1 MAQITLNSSGVASSG
16 TLALQSNG
24 TTTAVTIDA
33 SQNVGIGTGSPSQTL
48 HLKSETSA
56 NAVFEDTTSGI
67 AGYVGPS
74 ANNQTD
80 TTATRLGI
88 RGEAGIS
95 FSVGSPT
102 KMTLDASGNLGIGT
116 TSPRGILDI
125 SKSDSVNAVQFYLEN
140 TSTSEVGLRI
150 RRNASDIGFVGTAAW
165 SITGGGSTNFGITGA
180 NELLF
185 ATGSTERAR
194 IDSSGNLLVGTTSQI
209 GAGLLNVKR
218 TSANNTASFQ
228 NGSDAGYGI
237 AFYNVAGSVAGSISW
252 TATTTTYS
260 TSSDY
265 RLKEVISP
273 MTGALDKVA
282 LLKPVTYKWKVDG
295 SDGEGFIAHEL
306 AEVCPNAVTGAKDA
320 VNEDGSINPQGID
333 VSFLV
338 ATLTAAIQE
347 LNAKFEAYK
356 ASHP

>member
-1 MAQITLNSSGVASSG
+1 MAQITLNSTGVASSG
-16 TLALQSNG
+16 SLVLQTNG
-24 TTTAVTIDA
+24 TTSAVTVDA
-33 SQNVGIGTGSPSQTL
+33 SQNVGIGVTPSAWDTGNSVKAIQIGPSGVGSFWNYSDSVIFVGCGYYFNGTNRKYL
-48 HLKSETSA
+48 TTG
-56 NAVFEDTTSGI
+56 NAVSEYSQNSGSHSWSTAASGT
-67 AGYVGPS
+67 AG
-74 ANNQTD
+74 NNITFTQ
-80 TTATRLGI
+80 A
-88 RGEAGIS
+88 
-95 FSVGSPT
+95 
-102 KMTLDASGNLGIGT
+102 MTLDA
-116 TSPRGILDI
+116 
-125 SKSDSVNAVQFYLEN
+125 
-140 TSTSEVGLRI
+140 
-150 RRNASDIGFVGTAAW
+150 
-165 SITGGGSTNFGITGA
+165 
-180 NELLF
+180 
-185 ATGSTERAR
+185 
-194 IDSSGNLLVGTTSQI
+194 SGNLLVGTTSQI